1 MVRLKNIIAS
11 DERWQSL
18 LMPYIT
24 LIEDNKVSNPNVAL
38 DGAKT
43 LLESISKT
51 ILADKGIDVKPNSD
65 LSFLVKKAFH
75 SIPVAQK
82 ISTEDETRVKSML
95 GSLENISK
103 NVGEFRNDYGFFS
116 HGQDLQTE
124 KFDTYLVEFAVASSD
139 LLASFLL
146 SAHMEVLEG
155 RSRIYYEECEE
166 FNKFVDDTNAPP
178 KVGAIELISS
188 KALYS
193 DIEAYKTGMLEF
205 VSKKSDL
212 ISQLGTISNT
222 IDVDIKSQELIDL
235 QAYLTEDE
243 IKQIVHINFLVMTG
257 TLYKLLDWI
266 KSEKSHILSDSEN
279 EQLKNSFTGEQL
291 EME

>member
-1 MVRLKNIIAS
+1 MERLKNIIAS